1 MLDKLKSVFN
11 GIGNIFRKV
20 KDMFKSFGSEVYKKA
35 KKLFNDFGTMFDEL
49 LQFFNGFLKKIFDFF
64 KNLLKKLL
72 DFLNSI
78 FQKLLNFFNYL
89 MEKLRDILR
98 YIVIKMLGGE
108 RKEGERKLNKIIK
121 NLIEDQLKKEKNM
134 PYINFEYKLEYDL
147 KDLVQD
153 EKKYL
158 AITTDLS
165 LDVSYNANDSDEE
178 VINF

>member
-1 MLDKLKSVFN
+1 
-11 GIGNIFRKV
+11 
-20 KDMFKSFGSEVYKKA
+20 
-35 KKLFNDFGTMFDEL
+35 
-49 LQFFNGFLKKIFDFF
+49 
-64 KNLLKKLL
+64 
-72 DFLNSI
+72 
-78 FQKLLNFFNYL
+78 

-108 RKEGERKLNKIIK
+108 RK
-121 NLIEDQLKKEKNM
+121 EDQLKKEKNM